1 MTLDLNQQRK
11 YLDAMGIQV
20 WERRNMPAQELVNKA
35 PEPAVTLAPALPVT
49 SPVTP
54 PEEKPV
60 WTEPAVALPDW
71 GLLRQQVSNC
81 TACELHKT
89 RTQAVFGVGDQN
101 ADWLI
106 IGESPGADE
115 DQQGEPFVGEAGQL
129 LNAMLKAIG
138 LEREQV
144 YITNILKCH
153 PGNNR
158 HARPEE
164 IAQCASF
171 LQSQIA
177 LIQPKII
184 LAVGRIAAHS
194 LLKTET
200 AIGKLRG
207 QVYQY
212 GENAIPLVVT
222 YHPAYL
228 NRAPHEKRKA
238 WNDLKLAA
246 KTYKE
251 SLSLSAK

>member
-1 MTLDLNQQRK
+1 MTLDLDQQRK
-11 YLDAMGIQV
+11 YLDAMGIQTWV
-20 WERRNMPAQELVNKA
+20 RRNMPVQELVNEA
-35 PEPAVTLAPALPVT
+35 PEPAVTLDPVAPVT
-49 SPVTP
+49 A
-54 PEEKPV
+54 PEEKSAG
-60 WTEPAVALPDW
+60 TGSANAALPDW

>member
-1 MTLDLNQQRK
+1 MTLDLDQQRK
-11 YLDAMGIQV
+11 YLDAMGIQAWV
-20 WERRNMPAQELVNKA
+20 RRNMPSQGLVNESA
-35 PEPAVTLAPALPVT
+35 EPAATLEPVTAVSLTEEALPV
-49 SPVTP
+49 
-54 PEEKPV
+54 
-60 WTEPAVALPDW
+60 PAPGNAALPDW

-89 RTQAVFGVGDQN
+89 RTHTVFGVGNQN

-106 IGESPGADE
+106 IGEAPGVDE
-115 DQQGEPFVGEAGQL
+115 DRQGEPFVGEAGQL
-129 LNAMLKAIG
+129 LNAMLIAIG
-138 LEREQV
+138 LQREQV
-144 YITNILKCH
+144 FITNILKCYLQK
-153 PGNNR
+153 NR
-158 HARPEE
+158 DARPEE

-184 LAVGRIAAHS
+184 LVVGRVAAQS

-212 GENAIPLVVT
+212 GANAIPLVVT

-228 NRAPHEKRKA
+228 LRAPLEKRKA
-238 WNDLKLAA
+238 WNDLKLAV
-246 KTYKE
+246 KIYKE
-251 SLSLSAK
+251 SL

>member
-1 MTLDLNQQRK
+1 MDLNQQRK
-11 YLDAMGIQV
+11 YLDAMGIQTWV
-20 WERRNMPAQELVNKA
+20 RRNMPAQELVNEA
-35 PEPAVTLAPALPVT
+35 LEPAVTHAPAVPVT
-49 SPVTP
+49 TPVTP
-54 PEEKPV
+54 PEEKP
-60 WTEPAVALPDW
+60 TGAGSTNIALPDW
-71 GLLRQQVSNC
+71 NLLRQQVSNC

-89 RTQAVFGVGDQN
+89 RTQPVFGVGDQN

-106 IGESPGADE
+106 IGEAPGAEE
-115 DQQGEPFVGEAGQL
+115 DQQGEPFIGEAGQL

-138 LEREQV
+138 LERKQV

-158 HARPEE
+158 HPRPEE

-200 AIGKLRG
+200 PIGKLRG

-212 GENAIPLVVT
+212 GEHAIPLVVT

-228 NRAPHEKRKA
+228 KRAPHEKRKA

>member
-115 DQQGEPFVGEAGQL
+115 DQQGEPFVGEAGQ
-129 LNAMLKAIG
+129 
-138 LEREQV
+138 
-144 YITNILKCH
+144 
-153 PGNNR
+153 
-158 HARPEE
+158 
-164 IAQCASF
+164 
-171 LQSQIA
+171 
-177 LIQPKII
+177 
-184 LAVGRIAAHS
+184 
-194 LLKTET
+194 
-200 AIGKLRG
+200 
-207 QVYQY
+207 
-212 GENAIPLVVT
+212 
-222 YHPAYL
+222 
-228 NRAPHEKRKA
+228 
-238 WNDLKLAA
+238 
-246 KTYKE
+246 
-251 SLSLSAK
+251 